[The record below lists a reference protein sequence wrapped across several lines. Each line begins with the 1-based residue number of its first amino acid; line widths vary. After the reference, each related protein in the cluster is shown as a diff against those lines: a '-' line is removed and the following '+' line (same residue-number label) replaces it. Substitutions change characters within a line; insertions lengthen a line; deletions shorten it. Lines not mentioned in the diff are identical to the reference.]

1 MKLFAKDITVSTKK
15 KNMSNLSSLIRL
27 SLLQTFL
34 VAITAS
40 CGVCK
45 KTTTVVKEEIHHIY
59 KDSTIINVRDSV
71 VTIPVEKVINVTL
84 PGQESELETSLA
96 KSKAYTDTL
105 GFLHHNLENKKSF
118 TQHIHTE
125 QQLTSKQ
132 DTVYIK
138 EPVPY
143 EVIVDKPYIPKFYK
157 FTLYWFIGTVLL
169 IILFLFLK
177 IRHIL

>member
-1 MKLFAKDITVSTKK
+1 MRNYTKNILK
-15 KNMSNLSSLIRL
+15 WLICL
-27 SLLQTFL
+27 YVL
-34 VAITAS
+34 VITAS

-59 KDSTIINVRDSV
+59 KDSTIINIRDSV

-143 EVIVDKPYIPKFYK
+143 EVIVDKPYIPSIHKIALVYLIVSVLGFIIFCILKFK
-157 FTLYWFIGTVLL
+157 LYYCKKG
-169 IILFLFLK
+169 
-177 IRHIL
+177 